1 MKPPQN
7 SDLLKRLLEESV
19 KRLADEQRQRKDT
32 QDGKAQ
38 SLKRKTSE
46 MMENN
51 GEIQRKKIKE
61 ESSTDCLTRGL
72 IFNFLKDTAPSIAGQ
87 FKDLFTF
94 SSP

>member
-38 SLKRKTSE
+38 SLKRRASEVGETASATFDALFGAENSKVTQQLTDLQAKEDKT
-46 MMENN
+46 
-51 GEIQRKKIKE
+51 EIH
-61 ESSTDCLTRGL
+61 
-72 IFNFLKDTAPSIAGQ
+72 
-87 FKDLFTF
+87 DLFA
-94 SSP
+94 